1 MTRRIDAH
9 HHVWDLTV
17 RDQPWMVADTMAPI
31 RRSFTIDE
39 FVAEATR
46 NGVAASVVVQ
56 TVSDVRETE
65 ELLDMAADIPL
76 VAGVVGWVD
85 LASPDVG
92 DRLDE
97 LLARPSGSS
106 LSGVRS
112 PFQYEPDPDW
122 LRRPPVIA
130 GLREVARR
138 DLVNEMLVVPHQLTE
153 VVTVLGEVP
162 EGRFV
167 LDHLA
172 KPDIA
177 SMSWEPWATDLA
189 AVSKRENIVAKFS
202 GLVTEADWSNWDVA
216 DVRRYFDH
224 ALASFGTERI
234 VFGTDWPVCTLAA
247 SYQRI
252 VDLAEQ
258 LTVGL
263 SPDELAAIFGGNA
276 TKVYALGDR
285 GTEETS

>member
-1 MTRRIDAH
+1 MTLRVDAH

-17 RDQPWMVADTMAPI
+17 RDQPWMVANSMASI
-31 RRSFTIDE
+31 RRCFTIDE
-39 FVAEATR
+39 FAAEAAR
-46 NGVAASVVVQ
+46 NDVAASVVVQ

-65 ELLDMAADIPL
+65 ALLDLAAATPL
-76 VAGVVGWVD
+76 VVGVVGWVD

-97 LLARPSGSS
+97 LLARPSGSL

-112 PFQYEPDPDW
+112 PFQYEPDAEW
-122 LRRPPVIA
+122 LRRPAVIA

-138 DLVNEMLVVPHQLTE
+138 GLVNEMLVVPHQLTE
-153 VVTVLGEVP
+153 VATVLGEVP

-167 LDHLA
+167 LDHLG

-177 SMSWEPWATDLA
+177 SMAWEPWASDLA
-189 AVSKRENIVAKFS
+189 AVSKRDNIVAKFS
-202 GLVTEADWSNWDVA
+202 GLVTEADWSNWAVA
-216 DVRRYFDH
+216 DLRPYFDH

-258 LTVGL
+258 LTAGL
-263 SPDELAAIFGGNA
+263 SPHELSAIFGGNA
-276 TKVYALGDR
+276 TRVYALEDR
-285 GTEETS
+285 GTEEKS

>member
-17 RDQPWMVADTMAPI
+17 RDQPWMVADTMASI
-31 RRSFTIDE
+31 RRSFTIGE
-39 FVAEATR
+39 FAVEAAR

-65 ELLDMAADIPL
+65 ELLDMAAAIPL
-76 VAGVVGWVD
+76 VVGVVGWVD

-97 LLARPSGSS
+97 LLARPSGSW

-112 PFQYEPDPDW
+112 PVQYEPDAEW
-122 LRRPPVIA
+122 LRRPAVIA
-130 GLREVARR
+130 GLREVAKRG
-138 DLVNEMLVVPHQLTE
+138 LVNELLVVPHQLTE

-177 SMSWEPWATDLA
+177 SMAWEPWAADLA

-202 GLVTEADWSNWDVA
+202 GLVTEADWSKWSISDL
-216 DVRRYFDH
+216 RPYFDH
-224 ALASFGTERI
+224 ALTSFGTERI

-258 LTVGL
+258 LTAGL
-263 SPDELAAIFGGNA
+263 SPDELTAIFGGNA
-276 TKVYALGDR
+276 TKVYALEDR
-285 GTEETS
+285 DTEGTS